1 MVYQRDRAAAA
12 VQRVHPAPPCL
23 LSPSES
29 LRTAQASR
37 IHQGSPRTSLSAPF
51 SRHGILPMLIASRP
65 QTRLICEV
73 QSETVLCVGDV
84 EAAQLY
90 LPRWLKRG
98 KSTPQTIIL
107 GVASRGR
114 YSVAFGTPY
123 RSALPAGRKWA
134 KSETFAHGLI
144 DLGAVASFVRRQRH
158 HRIIDRGI
166 NRRLVIN
173 GLVRRRR

>member
-1 MVYQRDRAAAA
+1 
-12 VQRVHPAPPCL
+12 
-23 LSPSES
+23 
-29 LRTAQASR
+29 
-37 IHQGSPRTSLSAPF
+37 
-51 SRHGILPMLIASRP
+51 
-65 QTRLICEV
+65 
-73 QSETVLCVGDV
+73 VLCVGDV

-158 HRIIDRGI
+158 QRIIDRGI

-173 GLVRRRR
+173 GLVRPFPPQIERVFSSFMTYLVSASAFPQ